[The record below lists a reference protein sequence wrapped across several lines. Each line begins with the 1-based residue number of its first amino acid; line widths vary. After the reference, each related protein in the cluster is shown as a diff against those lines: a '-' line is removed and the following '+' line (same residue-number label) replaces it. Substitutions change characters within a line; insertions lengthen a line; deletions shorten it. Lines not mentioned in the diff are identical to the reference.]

1 MKTEF
6 EFKERR
12 KYKRALFSIAQGLV
26 GQFAMGGGDLKSSR
40 PLMAPILDISQGGIG
55 FVLDPNNGEN
65 IAVDDQLLL
74 TRLSICVGSH
84 ERVLEIQPDLPMT
97 VRGKIA
103 ADFLSH
109 VGVGCDFT
117 RITSEA
123 WDEIKAFITKTYPNC
138 IV

>member
-1 MKTEF
+1 MKT

-12 KYKRALFSIAQGLV
+12 KHKRALFSIAQGLV
-26 GQFAMGGGDLKSSR
+26 GQFEFGDKEFKSPQS
-40 PLMAPILDISQGGIG
+40 LMAPILDISQGGIG
-55 FVLDPNNGEN
+55 FVLDPSNRDTVA
-65 IAVDDQLLL
+65 IDDRLML
-74 TRLSICVGSH
+74 TRLSICVGRYESI
-84 ERVLEIQPDLPMT
+84 LSIKPDLPMT

-117 RITSEA
+117 RITSKS
-123 WDEIKAFITKTYPNC
+123 WDKIKDFITKTYPNC